1 MLSLPRCTPGAKPDQ
16 RLLPLFLVPNSF
28 GWDMPA
34 AWANGATWPEEGL
47 GLLAF
52 GLRFSRLPLCSRL
65 AMKTSW
71 DFGRFR
77 DIPAKQG

>member
-1 MLSLPRCTPGAKPDQ
+1 MLLLARAAPVAPKPDQ
-16 RLLPLFLVPNSF
+16 RLLPLFLVPDSF

-34 AWANGATWPEEGL
+34 AWAKGAAWPEGL
-47 GLLAF
+47 GLFAF
-52 GLRFSRLPLCSRL
+52 GLGFSRLPLCSRL